1 MSLVMQGT
9 WNVSV
14 KSKNASFPQ
23 RFRITGAATGN
34 GSHVG
39 ATATAPV
46 LVSGASWTITVEA
59 QSGKEWVASAM
70 RFKTPVAVGSS
81 VRLDIESDDG
91 GGSDQDF
98 DDLVLT
104 CSMTTSAADFVVYG
118 HATAY
123 SGLCLFNP
131 CWRHHLVI
139 DSVAQLELALKNSA
153 IRAALEKLYPEE
165 VLRPG
170 PKNPPDPGPLATFTP
185 LMLPTPRSPALPAK
199 VMQVTQTKAAETTRQ
214 LVFAKAPVSSLLD
227 TTLTTQLGRLLDGYL
242 RVPLRCTT
250 TTLGNYALRLQE
262 YDRTSDELSGG
273 AYTGTGDRET
283 LGQTATDAFGN
294 YVFRFSRSIGDI
306 VGEALGD
313 VAIGE
318 DATVQALPD
327 VIAQVLGAGAIPA
340 AETPCHFNVGPLT
353 RIDICVP
360 ATSIVL
366 PTTCIDNRILTFIGK
381 ISLTSSLNS
390 LDATGRISAAS
401 TAGSA
406 PTIQCG
412 VWRGNLDL
420 WGCFGNPTVAA
431 YTVRSRPLGAGPGDW
446 LFHAAEE
453 RREVGGG
460 LSKKIGPFFDVP
472 LAVPLDLTPIGKV
485 PAPRYL
491 NAEVDASIVQPGAY
505 LKATL
510 GASAFAPG
518 SYEVRID
525 AYNAAGDFL
534 TGEQITLF
542 VDNRWPEVAISDITL
557 AGVPVNIGG
566 SGCTLQTLGP
576 AELSGDLTVRFKVDH
591 QSGAILNYTLGVSRC
606 NEGVDFPTA
615 HVGGGDPSF
624 TWVRDASVDCAS
636 PPNFRQG
643 TPEDPDNDGS
653 GFVTTVLAPVAPWL
667 GASELF
673 TILRVG
679 VSYQWRATNG
689 YSNASMVSFGPLV
702 WGIQK

>member
-23 RFRITGAATGN
+23 RFRISGAATGN

-39 ATATAPV
+39 ATSTAPV
-46 LVSGASWTITVEA
+46 LVSGASWTLTVEA
-59 QSGKEWVASAM
+59 QSGKDWNASAM

-81 VRLDIESDDG
+81 VQVDIESDDG

-131 CWRHHLVI
+131 CWRTHLVI
-139 DSVAQLELALKNSA
+139 DSVIQLESALKNSA
-153 IRAALEKLYPEE
+153 LRAALEKLYPE
-165 VLRPG
+165 VVARPG

-185 LMLPTPRSPALPAK
+185 LMLPTPRAPALPAK
-199 VMQVTQTKAAETTRQ
+199 VMQVTQTKAAVTTRQ
-214 LVFAKAPVSSLLD
+214 LVSGKAAITSLID
-227 TTLTTQLGRLLDGYL
+227 TTLTSQLGRLLDGYQ

-250 TTLGNYALRLQE
+250 TTLGNYALRFQE
-262 YDRTSDELSGG
+262 YDRSSDELSGG

-283 LGQTATDAFGN
+283 LGQTATDSFGN

-340 AETPCHFNVGPLT
+340 AETPCHFNVGALT

-360 ATSIVL
+360 AGSIVL
-366 PTTCIDNRILTFIGK
+366 PTTCVDHRILTFIGK

-401 TAGSA
+401 TAGNA

-412 VWRGNLDL
+412 VWWGNLDL
-420 WGCFGNPTVAA
+420 WGCFGNPTIAA
-431 YTVRSRPLGAGPGDW
+431 YTVRSRPLGGGPGDW
-446 LFHAAEE
+446 LFHAADE

-472 LAVPLDLTPIGKV
+472 LAVPFDPSAAKV

-534 TGEQITLF
+534 TGEQIVLY
-542 VDNRWPEVAISDITL
+542 VDNRWPDVAISDITL
-557 AGVPVNIGG
+557 AGVPVNISG
-566 SGCTLQTLGP
+566 SGCTLQTLG
-576 AELSGDLTVRFKVDH
+576 AADLSGDLAVRFKVDH
-591 QSGAILNYTLGVSRC
+591 KSGAILNYTLGVSRC
-606 NEGVDFPTA
+606 NEGAAFPTA

-624 TWVRDASVDCAS
+624 TWVHDNSVTCET
-636 PPNFRQG
+636 PPNFHQG
-643 TPEDPDNDGS
+643 TIEDPDNDGS
-653 GFVTTVLAPVAPWL
+653 GFVTAALSPVAPWL
-667 GASELF
+667 SASELF

-679 VSYQWRATNG
+679 VGYQWRATNG
-689 YSNASMVSFGPLV
+689 YSNASAVSYGPLV

>member
-23 RFRITGAATGN
+23 RFRIAGAATGN
-34 GSHVG
+34 GTFVG
-39 ATATAPV
+39 ATSTPPV
-46 LVSGASWTITVEA
+46 LVTGASWTITIEA
-59 QSGKEWVASAM
+59 QAGKDWHASAM
-70 RFKTPVAVGSS
+70 RYKTPVAMGASLQ
-81 VRLDIESDDG
+81 LDIESDDG
-91 GGSDQDF
+91 GGGGDQDF

-104 CSMTTSAADFVVYG
+104 CSMTSSAADFLVYG

-131 CWRHHLVI
+131 CWRSHLVI
-139 DSVAQLELALKNSA
+139 DSAQQLHAALKNPA
-153 IRAALEKLYPEE
+153 IRSALEKLYPE
-165 VLRPG
+165 VVRRPG
-170 PKNPPDPGPLATFTP
+170 PGNPPDPGPLATFTP
-185 LMLPTPRSPALPAK
+185 LMLPTPRSPALPTR
-199 VMQVTQTKAAETTRQ
+199 VMQVTQTRAAETTRQ
-214 LVFAKAPVSSLLD
+214 FVAARSPVTSLLD
-227 TTLTTQLGRLLDGYL
+227 TTLTTRLGRLLDGYQ

-250 TTLGNYALRLQE
+250 TTLGHYALRFQE

-283 LGQTATDAFGN
+283 LGQTATDSFGN
-294 YVFRFSRSIGDI
+294 YVFRFSRGIGDI

-360 ATSIVL
+360 ASSIVL
-366 PTTCIDNRILTFIGK
+366 PTTCVDHRLLTFIGK

-401 TAGSA
+401 TAGNA

-412 VWRGNLDL
+412 VWWGNLDL
-420 WGCFGNPTVAA
+420 WGCLGNPIMAS
-431 YTVRSRPLGAGPGDW
+431 YTVRTRPLGGGPGDW
-446 LFHAAEE
+446 LFHAADE

-460 LSKKIGPFFDVP
+460 LSKKIGPFFDLP
-472 LAVPLDLTPIGKV
+472 LAVPFDTSGAKV

-491 NAEVDASIVQPGAY
+491 NAELDPTIVQPGAH

-510 GASAFAPG
+510 GASTFAPG

-525 AYNAAGDFL
+525 TFNAAGEFL
-534 TGEQITLF
+534 TGEQIVLY
-542 VDNRWPEVAISDITL
+542 VDNRWPDVAISDITL
-557 AGVPVNIGG
+557 AGVPVNISGN
-566 SGCTLQTLGP
+566 GCTLQALGP
-576 AELSGDLTVRFKVDH
+576 ADLSGDLVVRYKVDH
-591 QSGAILNYTLGVSRC
+591 QSGAILNYALGVSRC
-606 NEGVDFPTA
+606 NEGVAFPTVHA
-615 HVGGGDPSF
+615 GGGDPSF
-624 TWVRDASVDCAS
+624 TWTHDSSVDCDA
-636 PPNFRQG
+636 PPNARRG
-643 TPEDPDNDGS
+643 TVEDPDNDGS
-653 GFVTTVLAPVAPWL
+653 GFVSAVLSPAAPWL

-679 VSYQWRATNG
+679 VGYQWRATNG
-689 YSNASMVSFGPLV
+689 YSNASAVSYGPLV